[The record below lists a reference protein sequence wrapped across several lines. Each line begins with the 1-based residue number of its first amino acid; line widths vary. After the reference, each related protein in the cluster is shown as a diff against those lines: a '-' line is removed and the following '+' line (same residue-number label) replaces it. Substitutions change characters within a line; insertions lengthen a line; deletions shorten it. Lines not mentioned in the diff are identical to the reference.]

1 MRVTGLL
8 WSGGEAQLEWAT
20 GKVSPLVL
28 GAGLAFVFG
37 ADRRCI
43 GIWRSGRRLACS
55 TSTVLEPAS
64 RSPQCPDCQAMERSN
79 SIAADTRLD
88 DPRSFSVYLAH
99 HGSVVKVGITATERG
114 EARLLEQGAL
124 SSTFISSG
132 SLLGARRIENLL
144 MTTLGLPDRVS
155 TTRKRNA
162 RSRPVSTPE
171 RTAQLT
177 DLVGRAADLSWPE
190 GQTRC
195 ESPIRD
201 HTTTYGLPADG
212 LHPDAALRS
221 PTAASTLNGEIA
233 CTIGADV
240 YLRTTAGLVLL
251 DTHLLAGWS
260 LQRAQPNA
268 ALTVPLEPVEAL
280 PPPEIEQDA
289 LF

>member
-8 WSGGEAQLEWAT
+8 WSGEEAQLEWAT
-20 GKVSPLVL
+20 GKVSPLIV
-28 GAGLAFVFG
+28 GAELAFVFG
-37 ADRRCI
+37 VDRRCI

-55 TSTVLEPAS
+55 TATVLEPTS

-155 TTRKRNA
+155 TTRKRAA
-162 RSRPVSTPE
+162 RGRPVAVAE
-171 RTAQLT
+171 RTAALT
-177 DLVGRAADLSWPE
+177 DLTNRAAQLEWPE
-190 GQTRC
+190 GQTRS

-201 HTTTYGLPADG
+201 HTTAYGLPADG

-221 PTAASTLNGEIA
+221 PTAGSTLSGEIA
-233 CTIGADV
+233 CTIAGDV
-240 YLRTTAGLVLL
+240 YLRTSAGVVLL
-251 DTHLLAGWS
+251 DTYLLAGWS
-260 LQRAQPNA
+260 LKAAEPAAQ
-268 ALTVPLEPVEAL
+268 LSVPLEPVEAL